1 MQSSTRSSVRP
12 DRAGRAGSSPEQGCL
27 LLLARGELRGEER
40 DRAGCL
46 LAQPLAWP
54 AIVGW
59 AHEHGVLPA
68 VARNLRRLGWL
79 HVPDAIQKE
88 LEAAERLNAIRNRLL
103 ARGLETILGRF
114 AEAGI
119 PAIPLKGVALAE
131 VLYGDVGLR
140 VCADVDVLVPR
151 RAVPRA
157 FGLLLSDSWEQTDRL
172 RVEPSEVDFLARSAM
187 EYGFTP
193 PASSFPFLLELHWD
207 IAWRWRG
214 DTALLD
220 DLWIEA
226 RRQVLWGV
234 EAWALSPEWELLYL
248 AVHAARH
255 RWQGLKWLVDIHE
268 VCTRAK
274 FDWDTVTD
282 KAHRFGLDRAL
293 EVGLS
298 ACRVLFG
305 TPLPPAYSERPVPA
319 WLPLFPTS
327 APHVGEWREALLVR
341 RLFRRPQDRLR
352 YLARIALRPTLGEL
366 GFMRLPPGLRT
377 LYYPLRLVRL
387 AIASAGAVK

>member
-1 MQSSTRSSVRP
+1 
-12 DRAGRAGSSPEQGCL
+12 
-27 LLLARGELRGEER
+27 
-40 DRAGCL
+40 
-46 LAQPLAWP
+46 
-54 AIVGW
+54 
-59 AHEHGVLPA
+59 
-68 VARNLRRLGWL
+68 
-79 HVPDAIQKE
+79 
-88 LEAAERLNAIRNRLL
+88 
-103 ARGLETILGRF
+103 
-114 AEAGI
+114 
-119 PAIPLKGVALAE
+119 
-131 VLYGDVGLR
+131 
-140 VCADVDVLVPR
+140 VDILVPR
-151 RAVPRA
+151 RSVPQA
-157 FGLLLSDSWEQTDRL
+157 FGLLQADGWVQADRS
-172 RVEPSEVDFLARSAM
+172 RVELSEVDFLVRSTM

-193 PASSFPFLLELHWD
+193 PASSFPYLLELHWD

-214 DTALLD
+214 DTAMLD
-220 DLWIEA
+220 DLWAEA
-226 RRQVLWGV
+226 RRQVFWGV

-305 TPLPPAYSERPVPA
+305 TPLPPAYSERPVPS
-319 WLPLFPTS
+319 WLPLFPAS
-327 APHVGEWREALLVR
+327 APQMGEWREAASVG

-366 GFMRLPPGLRT
+366 EFVRLPIGLRA

-387 AIASAGAVK
+387 SIASAWAMGELAGRRRNSLGL